1 MSQTIKASS
10 SAMKICGLGIDS
22 ASEDGVSPS
31 SITFNRSPTRQ
42 GIRHSYSIS
51 RAEAGQLEVNRRK
64 QRKQSFSGPL
74 IRKRGSALCSFLCFL
89 CYLLFN
95 TPRTRLSTKKTSL
108 RPDSSHDG
116 GSHFS

>member
-1 MSQTIKASS
+1 MSQTIKSSS
-10 SAMKICGLGIDS
+10 SAMKICGLGMDS

-31 SITFNRSPTRQ
+31 SITVNRSPTRQ

-51 RAEAGQLEVNRRK
+51 RAEAGQLEVNR
-64 QRKQSFSGPL
+64 RKQSFSGPL

-95 TPRTRLSTKKTSL
+95 TPRTRLSTKETSL
-108 RPDSSHDG
+108 RPDSSHD
-116 GSHFS
+116 